1 MGHIAGT
8 LVPRLPGTLAP
19 ESQGKSAPEAKG
31 TLAPEAC
38 GTSVSESP
46 GTSAPEAPETSRPD
60 RPGPSRPDLP
70 DPSASRPENLSALRG
85 RPLAFLFSYI
95 RRHPAGHLTVLLSVV
110 VAVTCA
116 VSTQYGMKYLIDI
129 VATGHQAAGNKVWIA
144 FALLCGLVAADN
156 LSWRVGGYAA
166 HRTFVAVTG
175 NIRRDLFRHLAGHSP
190 TYFAERLPGALASR
204 ITSTANAAFTL
215 ENTGA
220 WNVLPPSIGV
230 VLSIGFIGSVNL
242 ALAATL
248 MTISL
253 LLGAVVFKMARQG
266 SARHRDFA
274 EKAAAVDGEL
284 VDVIG
289 NFAVVRAF
297 GATFREQRRIGDRM
311 QTEMAARRRSLYYLE
326 HIRLVHA
333 VLTAFLTAGVVA
345 WGIILWQNGQAK
357 VGDLVLITAL
367 AFGILHGTRDLAVAL
382 VDLTQHVAR
391 LEEAISTLLT
401 PPDLTDLPNA
411 RLLPEGPGDVVF
423 EHVRFA
429 YPGRPAVLNDFNL
442 AITPGQRVGLVGFSG
457 AGKSTVLALLQR
469 FYDVGGGRIS
479 IDGHDIRDVTQDSL
493 RNVMAV
499 VPQDISLFHR
509 SVLENIRYARP
520 DATEA
525 DVLAAADMAHCRAF
539 IEAMPD
545 GFETMV
551 GDRGVKL
558 SGGQRQRLAI
568 ARALLKN
575 APILLLDEATS
586 ALDTESEQAIQH
598 ALDRLMAGRTVIA
611 IAHRLSTLQSFDRI
625 IVMDKGQIVD
635 DGSPA
640 ALAARPGPYR
650 ELLRKQR
657 MDPVEAAAA

>member
-1 MGHIAGT
+1 MLHLVGAAGPNADT
-8 LVPRLPGTLAP
+8 FP
-19 ESQGKSAPEAKG
+19 
-31 TLAPEAC
+31 
-38 GTSVSESP
+38 
-46 GTSAPEAPETSRPD
+46 
-60 RPGPSRPDLP
+60 
-70 DPSASRPENLSALRG
+70 ALRG
-85 RPLAFLFSYI
+85 RPLAFLFSYL
-95 RRHPAGHLTVLLSVV
+95 RRHPVGHLTVLLSVL
-110 VAVTCA
+110 VAVTA
-116 VSTQYGMKYLIDI
+116 SVSTQYGMKYLIDI
-129 VATGHQAAGNKVWIA
+129 VATGQQAAGNKVWGA

-156 LSWRVGGYAA
+156 LSWRIGGYAA

-175 NIRRDLFRHLAGHSP
+175 DVRRDLFRHLAGHAP

-204 ITSTANAAFTL
+204 ITATANAAFTV

-220 WNVLPPSIGV
+220 WNVLPPMIAV
-230 VLSIGFIGSVNL
+230 VLSIAFIGSVNL
-242 ALAATL
+242 ALAGTL
-248 MTISL
+248 LTIAL
-253 LLGAVVFKMARQG
+253 ALGALVFYLARQG
-266 SARHRDFA
+266 TQRHREYA
-274 EKAAAVDGEL
+274 REAAGVDGEM
-284 VDVIG
+284 VDIIG
-289 NFAVVRAF
+289 NFNVVRAF
-297 GATFREQRRIGDRM
+297 GATFREQRRIGDR
-311 QTEMAARRRSLYYLE
+311 TEGEMAARRRSLYYLE

-333 VLTAFLTAGVVA
+333 VLTAILTAGVVA

-357 VGDLVLITAL
+357 VGDLVLITSL

-382 VDLTQHVAR
+382 VDLTQHIAR

-401 PPDLTDLPNA
+401 PHDLKDRPDARPLPA
-411 RLLPEGPGDVVF
+411 GRGEVTF
-423 EHVRFA
+423 EQVRFA
-429 YPGRPAVLNDFNL
+429 YPGRSAVLKDFDL
-442 AITPGQRVGLVGFSG
+442 VIAPGQRVGLVGFSG

-469 FYDVGGGRIS
+469 FYDVSGGRIA

-493 RNVMAV
+493 RSVMAV

-520 DATEA
+520 DATEE
-525 DVLAAADMAHCRAF
+525 DVLAAAEMAHCRDF

-625 IVMDKGQIVD
+625 IVMDKGHIVD

-657 MDPVEAAAA
+657 MEPAEVVTAQAA